1 MILLRFFR
9 PFLIWNSV
17 VVPARRAYPSIYIQY
32 KASYIFSHSLFVHWY
47 RITKQGS
54 FSFIFFNS
62 YGFFHNFFI
71 IIFLKKKLAPPFP
84 FLFPYRASC
93 NSPNFIFFTLIFY
106 LFFLLNHNGK
116 LCFYTHLDIILNIKK
131 LK

>member
-32 KASYIFSHSLFVHWY
+32 KASYIFSHSLFLSIGTELLK
-47 RITKQGS
+47 RASS

-71 IIFLKKKLAPPFP
+71 IIFKKKKLAPPFP

-93 NSPNFIFFTLIFY
+93 STLQ
-106 LFFLLNHNGK
+106 
-116 LCFYTHLDIILNIKK
+116 ILYFS
-131 LK
+131 L